1 VSASKLGADRKK
13 RPKTGGRQKGTPNRF
28 TGELK
33 ELILGA
39 LEEAGGMAY
48 LAEKAE
54 THPGPFLALV
64 GKVLP
69 LQVQGDPDNPLLTGI
84 TVTFK

>member
-1 VSASKLGADRKK
+1 VSASKVEAKK